1 MIQFPDESIREVI
14 RSPAVQAL
22 ISDKIDEVFS
32 TPEGLVLGLVVSK
45 DKVKQNIM
53 PSIENAGKDIVP
65 LVSQLIRNS
74 EVTLAG
80 FMIISVDSWP
90 HLHKEIF
97 ARALIKTF
105 VYYECRLSN
114 GRVSYAKNCDI

>member
-1 MIQFPDESIREVI
+1 MLLPPYNLYSHTHFCSDESIREVI

-74 EVTLAG
+74 EVNLADD
-80 FMIISVDSWP
+80 F
-90 HLHKEIF
+90 
-97 ARALIKTF
+97 
-105 VYYECRLSN
+105 
-114 GRVSYAKNCDI
+114 

>member
-1 MIQFPDESIREVI
+1 MSTQLLFVQIFLTVTKFFHDTRKLFVQLTLTNSHAFLFTCSDESIREVI

-74 EVTLAG
+74 EVN
-80 FMIISVDSWP
+80 
-90 HLHKEIF
+90 F
-97 ARALIKTF
+97 ANDF
-105 VYYECRLSN
+105 
-114 GRVSYAKNCDI
+114 